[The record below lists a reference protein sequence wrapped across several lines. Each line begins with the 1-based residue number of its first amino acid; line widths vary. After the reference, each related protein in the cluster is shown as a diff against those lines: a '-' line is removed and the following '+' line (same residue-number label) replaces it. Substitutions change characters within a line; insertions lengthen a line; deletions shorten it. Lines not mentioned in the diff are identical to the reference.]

1 MYMIYSPFRST
12 ELERLRTLLISYD
25 SFCPK
30 SRRALLF
37 ISAVSVAVPTTMMTL
52 DISTFR

>member
-52 DISTFR
+52 NISTFR